1 MVNIGQEIV
10 SKLRL
15 QPHFK
20 PWTMPEYQSS
30 PEEPSLLEEHINAS
44 RPRAQTNSTN
54 ATAAAISTDDSNP
67 PYAKN
72 ATIPSHAGAL
82 SARAPATANSSVYFN
97 SDPRAAQPAHRL
109 SAHNHS
115 HSPPQPYVPRTKS
128 PYAYPETQRANR
140 YYSNSQP
147 GQSTSYNAY
156 YHGPQPAPYPM
167 PPQPRA
173 PYHMPPG
180 YPPRTSSLPAY
191 YSRRVLSAEEKE
203 LRRKVSHSAI
213 EKRRRE
219 RTNAV
224 LRNLQDMV
232 PGLPKSGKI
241 QKLEILEAA
250 AEYIRRLKLTTAIN
264 SCECLADKP
273 PCKQPCELHRHE
285 RGDSCSN
292 TTETHSLEF
301 SEALDPQSRLVAS
314 PESAASEATKDG
326 SGADTLATPAD
337 VSETSSSGDPSAMK
351 LGFLLS

>member
-1 MVNIGQEIV
+1 
-10 SKLRL
+10 
-15 QPHFK
+15 
-20 PWTMPEYQSS
+20 MPEYQSS

-44 RPRAQTNSTN
+44 RPRGQANSTN
-54 ATAAAISTDDSNP
+54 ATAAIASDSNP
-67 PYAKN
+67 PYAAN
-72 ATIPSHAGAL
+72 ATTRHPHTSAL
-82 SARAPATANSSVYFN
+82 PARSPVTAANSSMYFT
-97 SDPRAAQPAHRL
+97 SRAKRPAHAYSAEASHL
-109 SAHNHS
+109 SAHGHS
-115 HSPPQPYVPRTKS
+115 HSSPQPYVPRAKS
-128 PYAYPETQRANR
+128 PYAYPETQRANH
-140 YYSNSQP
+140 YYSNPQP
-147 GQSTSYNAY
+147 NQTTGYSAY
-156 YHGPQPAPYPM
+156 FHGPQPAHFPM
-167 PPQPRA
+167 PPQPRVPQ

-180 YPPRTSSLPAY
+180 YPSRTSSLPAY

-250 AEYIRRLKLTTAIN
+250 AEYIRRLKLTTSIN
-264 SCECLADKP
+264 GCLANK
-273 PCKQPCELHRHE
+273 PCKQSCEQPHE

-301 SEALDPQSRLVAS
+301 SEALDSRSRLAAS
-314 PESAASEATKDG
+314 PESQASEATKDG
-326 SGADTLATPAD
+326 SGADTLANPAD
-337 VSETSSSGDPSAMK
+337 GSETSSSGDPSAMK